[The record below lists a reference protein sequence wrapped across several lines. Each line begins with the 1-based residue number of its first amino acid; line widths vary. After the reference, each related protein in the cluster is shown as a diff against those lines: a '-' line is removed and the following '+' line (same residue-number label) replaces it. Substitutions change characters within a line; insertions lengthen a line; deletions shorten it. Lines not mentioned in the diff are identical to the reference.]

1 MDSVVQTLVNG
12 VALGGTYALLAIGLA
27 MVYSVMGLIN
37 FAHGELLTITGYAL
51 VGALSLGIP
60 FWPAALVGIA
70 AAVVAAVAMER
81 IAFRPLRGASLETLL
96 LSSFAISVVLQV
108 LFAELISTRAKP
120 VQTPGIFSSNVT
132 LLGVS
137 IGSLQLVTIG
147 VVIVLLV
154 GLTVFLRRS
163 MLGRSVRAAGIDF
176 EMARLVGV
184 RANSMFLLAFAL
196 SGALAGVAGLLW
208 VGQRGSVDPS
218 MGLAPVIAAFLATII
233 GGLGNLSGAALGGL
247 LYGLLQTVL
256 EQVLPGSLQPY
267 RDAIVVSLVVAILLF
282 RPNGVLS
289 RGRAG
294 LVREA

>member
-1 MDSVVQTLVNG
+1 MDTVIQTLVNG
-12 VALGGTYALLAIGLA
+12 IALGGTYALLAIGLA

-51 VGALSLGIP
+51 VGAIALGVP
-60 FWPAALVGIA
+60 FWPAALVGVIA
-70 AAVVAAVAMER
+70 AALAAVAMER

-120 VQTPGIFSSNVT
+120 VATPDLFSSSVS
-132 LLGVS
+132 LGS
-137 IGSLQLVTIG
+137 IEIGSLQLVTIA
-147 VVIVLLV
+147 VVVVLLV
-154 GLTVFLRRS
+154 ALTLFLRRS
-163 MLGRSVRAAGIDF
+163 TLGRCIRAAGIDF

-184 RANSMFLLAFAL
+184 RANSMFVLAFAL
-196 SGALAGVAGLLW
+196 SGLLAGVAGVLW

-218 MGLAPVIAAFLATII
+218 MGLTPVIAAFLATII

-256 EQVLPGSLQPY
+256 EQILPASLQPY
-267 RDAIVVSLVVAILLF
+267 RDAIVVVVIVAILLF
-282 RPNGVLS
+282 RPNGLLS
-289 RGRAG
+289 RGSIGR
-294 LVREA
+294 VREA

>member
-1 MDSVVQTLVNG
+1 MESVIQTLVNG
-12 VALGGTYALLAIGLA
+12 VSLGGTYALLAIGLA

-51 VGALSLGIP
+51 AGALAAGIP

-70 AAVVAAVAMER
+70 AATLAAVAMER

-96 LSSFAISVVLQV
+96 LSSFAISVVLQI
-108 LFAELISTRAKP
+108 LFAALISTRAKP
-120 VQTPGIFSSNVT
+120 IATPALFSSSVS
-132 LLGVS
+132 LGS
-137 IGSLQLVTIG
+137 IEIGSIQLLTIA
-147 VVIVLLV
+147 VVGVLLV
-154 GLTVFLRRS
+154 ALTLFLKRS
-163 MLGRSVRAAGIDF
+163 ALGRSIRAAGIDF

-184 RANSMFLLAFAL
+184 RANSMFLLAFGL

-218 MGLAPVIAAFLATII
+218 MGLTPVIAAFLATII

-256 EQVLPGSLQPY
+256 EQVLPPSVQPY
-267 RDAIVVSLVVAILLF
+267 RDGIVVAVVVVVLLF
-282 RPNGVLS
+282 RPNGILA
-289 RGRAG
+289 RGSG
-294 LVREA
+294 GQLREA